1 MIALLFVAL
10 LVVLSVVSFTRFTA
24 DSRNP
29 DYDLGLVTGRR
40 AGRRPVAR

>member
-10 LVVLSVVSFTRFTA
+10 LVLLFAASFTRFTA

-40 AGRRPVAR
+40 AVRRAR

>member
-1 MIALLFVAL
+1 MIALVFVAL
-10 LVVLSVVSFTRFTA
+10 LVLLSVVSVTRLTA

-40 AGRRPVAR
+40 ARRSVAR